1 MKYVQNLSRSAFVN
15 KFVNFIVSEYENKVF
30 IEATDFSNF
39 IVVKG
44 ISLDKEII
52 DLIEIKEEFK
62 ERNPEYF
69 SSREHFNIID
79 LIDYDYSIN
88 LNDSVFSFTYYN
100 STRPIYHPEVLKFV
114 EENKSLMF
122 ETLSF
127 SKKIIVQCDEGSKN
141 EYFEN
146 ITFDFPSI
154 SYKSSFPNGL
164 SNKSKWKILFYYGE
178 YISYNLFKILLTDKI
193 TLDFQVDLPSI
204 ETTNLDKINVIV
216 TANSQYDDSTI
227 TSLVLDVFD
236 FNITKFKDEFL
247 NNYDFQQEID
257 FPFESKPWLVY
268 NKSKD
273 LIII

>member
-15 KFVNFIVSEYENKVF
+15 KFVNFIVSKYENKVF

-44 ISLDKEII
+44 ISIDKEII

-127 SKKIIVQCDEGSKN
+127 SKKIVVQCDESSKN

-216 TANSQYDDSTI
+216 TANSQYNDSTI

-247 NNYDFQQEID
+247 NNYDFQREID

-268 NKSKD
+268 DKIKD
-273 LIII
+273 LIIF

>member
-15 KFVNFIVSEYENKVF
+15 KFVNFIVSKYENKVF

-127 SKKIIVQCDEGSKN
+127 SKKIVVQCDESSKN

-216 TANSQYDDSTI
+216 TANSQYNDSTI

>member
-15 KFVNFIVSEYENKVF
+15 KFVNFIVSKYENKVF

-44 ISLDKEII
+44 ISIDKEII

-69 SSREHFNIID
+69 SNREHFNIID

-127 SKKIIVQCDEGSKN
+127 SKKIVVQCDESSKN

-216 TANSQYDDSTI
+216 TANSQYNDSTI

-268 NKSKD
+268 DKIKD
-273 LIII
+273 LIIF

>member
-15 KFVNFIVSEYENKVF
+15 KFVNFIVSKYENKVF

-127 SKKIIVQCDEGSKN
+127 SKKIVVQCDESSKN

-216 TANSQYDDSTI
+216 TANSQYNDSTI

-268 NKSKD
+268 DKIKD
-273 LIII
+273 LIIF

>member
-15 KFVNFIVSEYENKVF
+15 KFVNFIVSKYENKVF

-44 ISLDKEII
+44 ISIDKEII

-127 SKKIIVQCDEGSKN
+127 SKKIVVQCDESSKN

-216 TANSQYDDSTI
+216 TANSQYNDSTI

-268 NKSKD
+268 DKIKD
-273 LIII
+273 LIIF